1 VIPIVFPTHGADS
14 STNLYPVLLF
24 SKMYFELIRIP
35 TTRLSNKVWAVPLIW
50 NLIAKWKIKFKHLIP
65 IIRILIVL
73 SFNAGISHI
82 LESIDHAKY
91 LPQFI
96 EHEIDYQT
104 FLTLEDADL
113 KELGIKALGSR
124 KKILG
129 VIKELVDQEQ
139 K

>member
-1 VIPIVFPTHGADS
+1 
-14 STNLYPVLLF
+14 
-24 SKMYFELIRIP
+24 M
-35 TTRLSNKVWAVPLIW
+35 TRLSSKAWAVPPTW
-50 NLIAKWKIKFKHLIP
+50 SLIAKWKIKFKHLIP
-65 IIRILIVL
+65 TTRILIVCY
-73 SFNAGISHI
+73 FDAGISHI

-124 KKILG
+124 KKILS